1 MEQGFTYGLEIV
13 PTGGWSLVGIP
24 DDRTVWTVNSSQF
37 IREKMVGSEAFYS
50 LSVGFDQDALMFTLL
65 VRNEFISNTNTTD

>member
-1 MEQGFTYGLEIV
+1 MDIQ
-13 PTGGWSLVGIP
+13 
-24 DDRTVWTVNSSQF
+24 DDGTVWTVNSSQF

-65 VRNEFISNTNTTD
+65 VRNEFIRNTNTTD